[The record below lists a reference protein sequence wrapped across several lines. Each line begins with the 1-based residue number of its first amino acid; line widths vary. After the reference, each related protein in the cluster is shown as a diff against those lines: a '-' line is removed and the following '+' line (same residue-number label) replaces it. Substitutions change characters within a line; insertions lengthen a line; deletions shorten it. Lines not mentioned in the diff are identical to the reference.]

1 MGYMTDQSKLDT
13 LDFIITILTEHEAAL
28 DNLINRLDILTQTLL
43 DLTTRQEFI
52 SKKNEKGLTD
62 MKQEKNQDEIVA

>member
-1 MGYMTDQSKLDT
+1 MTDQSKLDT

-52 SKKNEKGLTD
+52 SKKNEKGLKD

>member
-1 MGYMTDQSKLDT
+1 MTDQSKLDT

-52 SKKNEKGLTD
+52 SKKNEKGLRD

>member
-1 MGYMTDQSKLDT
+1 LGYMTDQSKLDT

-52 SKKNEKGLTD
+52 SKKNEKGLKD

>member
-43 DLTTRQEFI
+43 DLTTRQEFV
-52 SKKNEKGLTD
+52 SKKNEKGLRD
-62 MKQEKNQDEIVA
+62 LKQEKSQDEIVA

>member
-13 LDFIITILTEHEAAL
+13 LDFIITILTEHEASL

>member
-1 MGYMTDQSKLDT
+1 MTDQSKLDT